1 MSERTVKKVYED
13 EDFSVVLEEWSSIL
27 FLHCYV
33 DNYSKSVKKKM
44 LDIFEEL
51 KQACFYNGWEELYS
65 YTPNGKFARMLPGAE
80 KIDSF
85 KQGDVEYE
93 VFEWVLKQQ

>member
-1 MSERTVKKVYED
+1 MSDRQTRTVYED
-13 EDFSVVLEEWSSIL
+13 EDFSVVLEERCSIL

-44 LDIFEEL
+44 LDVFEEL
-51 KQACFYNGWEELYS
+51 KQAAFYNGWGELYS
-65 YTPNGKFARMLPGAE
+65 YTPNGKFARLLPGAE

-85 KQGDVEYE
+85 EEGGTEYE
-93 VFEWVLKQQ
+93 VFEWVLQ